1 MSIASL
7 LRAVA
12 GLLDAASIPYMVVG
26 SVASTV
32 YSEPRTTF
40 DLDLVIAPSA
50 ATLEALLASIPAR
63 FYVDPDTA
71 RDALRRHSMFNL
83 IDQDTGWKADL
94 IIRKTRPFSLEEFG
108 RRRPGPIDG
117 IDAFVASAEDTVISK
132 LEWAKLGESM
142 RQIDDV
148 RKLIAMQLTLDR
160 AYIERWVAELDLG
173 AQWAEAQR

>member
-1 MSIASL
+1 MSIAAL
-7 LRAVA
+7 LKALG

-40 DLDLVIAPSA
+40 DLDLVIAPTRE
-50 ATLEALLASIPAR
+50 TLDALLGTMPER

-71 RDALRRHSMFNL
+71 RDALRSRSMFNV

-94 IIRKTRPFSLEEFG
+94 IVRKTRPFSLEEFE
-108 RRRPGPIDG
+108 RRRRGTIDG
-117 IDAFVASAEDTVISK
+117 IETFVASAEDTVISK
-132 LEWAKLGESM
+132 LEWAKLGASS

-148 RKLIAMQLTLDR
+148 RKLLAMQPAIDR
-160 AYIERWVAELDLG
+160 SYIERWIAELELA
-173 AQWAEAQR
+173 AQWAEANR